1 MLYQHSIINTHKME
15 RKRRRES
22 LGPGATLTLL
32 AWCRGGQLG
41 AIAMTVLRQPSGW
54 RTRYTTDAVR
64 DRDAARKHAGWGSA
78 RIHPSQ
84 GGPVAQARV
93 FGLRH
98 RGTSQGGGHMEDR
111 RPLWFHAHG
120 KPLRGARAPK
130 TRPTHLGSRGRRPC
144 PTTSTLA
151 RQRHLMH
158 DGARPARGRGSRPR
172 STRRRCARAQRA
184 PPMLPPPRRTSPTP
198 PPRVPFPSWREIW
211 R

>member
-54 RTRYTTDAVR
+54 RTRYTTVGLSLKRVSLGSGTGAP
-64 DRDAARKHAGWGSA
+64 ARGADTW
-78 RIHPSQ
+78 RIGDHS
-84 GGPVAQARV
+84 GFMHTGNLCA
-93 FGLRH
+93 
-98 RGTSQGGGHMEDR
+98 
-111 RPLWFHAHG
+111 
-120 KPLRGARAPK
+120 GARAPK

-158 DGARPARGRGSRPR
+158 DSARPARGRGPRPR